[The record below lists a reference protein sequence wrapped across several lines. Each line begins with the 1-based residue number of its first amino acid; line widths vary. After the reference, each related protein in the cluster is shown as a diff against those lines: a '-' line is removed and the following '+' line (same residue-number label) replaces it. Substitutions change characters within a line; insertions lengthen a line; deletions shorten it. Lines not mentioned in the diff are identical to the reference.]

1 MGYYVNPAVSPRNL
15 LNFLSSYSLLL
26 TQPSHPTYIYYPSYP
41 SSCSSS
47 PDQHYYSL
55 HQTAY
60 AASPYTPMG
69 YYYSQPPTYYQTT
82 QHQPY
87 PTSTPHAPAGYYY
100 PSQVASGTH
109 YPGYP
114 YPAKASGPTTLP
126 DGTSLF
132 LGKTKEQVMWENQQI
147 ANNTGAN
154 DPVQMVPYK
163 AAAGQQ
169 FWCRELDGSWTLRT
183 VQETMVELQP
193 GYWDKGQSG
202 HAVFIRQKP

>member
-1 MGYYVNPAVSPRNL
+1 
-15 LNFLSSYSLLL
+15 
-26 TQPSHPTYIYYPSYP
+26 
-41 SSCSSS
+41 
-47 PDQHYYSL
+47 
-55 HQTAY
+55 
-60 AASPYTPMG
+60 MG
-69 YYYSQPPTYYQTT
+69 YYYSQPANYYQTA
-82 QHQPY
+82 QQAPY
-87 PTSTPHAPAGYYY
+87 MQTPNMHTPHAPPGFYY

-114 YPAKASGPTTLP
+114 YPAQASGAQTLP

-147 ANNTGAN
+147 ASNTGAN
-154 DPVQMVPYK
+154 DPIQMVPYK
-163 AAAGQQ
+163 AAPGQQ

-202 HAVFIRQKP
+202 HAVFIRQRS